1 MPLIKE
7 CKEQYQQ
14 IAIWHI
20 EEQESFF
27 REEVRL
33 DCNIKNE
40 KRRLE
45 FFVGRYLLKYI
56 VPNFPLAHIAP
67 DNSDKP
73 RLPDNEYFF
82 SISHSYPYAAVVVS
96 KTKEC
101 GIDLQTWRPNMKQL
115 QNKFLSKKEQAFFSN
130 DEHLLTLA
138 WCAKEAAYKW
148 NGKRG
153 IDFIQYLPIV
163 CFDSESC
170 SVEIRMSNEQTILLK
185 GGLEKEFAW
194 CVVTETHSV

>member
-20 EEQESFF
+20 KEPESFF

-67 DNSDKP
+67 DKNDKP

-101 GIDLQTWRPNMKQL
+101 GIDMQTWRPNMKQL

-130 DEHLLTLA
+130 DEQLLTLA

-153 IDFIQYLPIV
+153 IDFMQHLPIV
-163 CFDSESC
+163 YFDKDQFSM
-170 SVEIRMSNEQTILLK
+170 EIRMSNEQTILLK

-194 CVVTETHSV
+194 CLVT